1 MIAVIST
8 SSPRVSVALISDSGA
23 VVSSGTDPAKRQASE
38 VAIRLLNEQLDQ
50 AQLSLKDVAAYAPD
64 VGPGSFTGVRVGVT
78 LCKMLA
84 YAFDRQIVPVTA
96 FDLISPAEPVAIH
109 CKRDEYFLR
118 IPQSQPTITT
128 DKPES
133 CVGYG
138 GDLGEQLLPDAANF
152 ARVMES
158 LQEIN
163 PALVV
168 PLYIAEPSISTPKR
182 DMGLGGTGV

>member
-8 SSPRVSVALISDSGA
+8 SSPRVSVALVSDSGA
-23 VVSSGTDPAKRQASE
+23 VVSASTDPANRQASG
-38 VAIRLLNEQLDQ
+38 VAIRLLNEQLNE
-50 AQLSLKDVAAYAPD
+50 AHLSLKDITAYAPD

-84 YAFDRQIVPVTA
+84 YAFGRQLWPVTA
-96 FDLISPAEPVAIH
+96 FDLISPGEPVAIH

-118 IPQSQPTITT
+118 IPQSQPVIAT
-128 DKPES
+128 DRLES

-152 ARVMES
+152 ARVIDS
-158 LQEIN
+158 LQGMN

-168 PLYIAEPSISTPKR
+168 PLYIAEPSISKPKR
-182 DMGLGGTGV
+182 EMGSGAAGA

>member
-8 SSPRVSVALISDSGA
+8 SSPRVSVALVSDSGSI
-23 VVSSGTDPAKRQASE
+23 VSSRTDSANRQASE
-38 VAIRLLNEQLDQ
+38 VAIRLLSEQLKE
-50 AQLSLKDVAAYAPD
+50 AGVSLKDIIAYAPD
-64 VGPGSFTGVRVGVT
+64 IGPGSFTGVRVGVT

-96 FDLISPAEPVAIH
+96 FDLISPDEPVAIH

-118 IPQSQPTITT
+118 IPKARPTITT
-128 DKPES
+128 DKPEG

-138 GDLGEQLLPDAANF
+138 GDLGEQQLPDAANF
-152 ARVMES
+152 ARVIGS
-158 LQEIN
+158 LERAS

-168 PLYIAEPSISTPKR
+168 PLYIAEPSISKPKR
-182 DMGLGGTGV
+182 NSGLGAAGA

>member
-8 SSPRVSVALISDSGA
+8 SSPRVSVALISDSGS
-23 VVSSGTDPAKRQASE
+23 VVSSSTDPANRQASG
-38 VAIRLLNEQLDQ
+38 VAIRLLNEQLVQ
-50 AQLSLKDVAAYAPD
+50 AQVGLQDITAYAAD
-64 VGPGSFTGVRVGVT
+64 IGPGSFTGVRVGVT

-84 YAFDRQIVPVTA
+84 YALGRQLVPVTA

-118 IPQSQPTITT
+118 IPRFQPTITT

-138 GDLGEQLLPDAANF
+138 GDLGEQQLPDAANLV
-152 ARVMES
+152 RVIES
-158 LQEIN
+158 LRRIN
-163 PALVV
+163 PDQVV
-168 PLYIAEPSISTPKR
+168 PLYIAEPSISKPKR
-182 DMGLGGTGV
+182 ELGLGGTGA